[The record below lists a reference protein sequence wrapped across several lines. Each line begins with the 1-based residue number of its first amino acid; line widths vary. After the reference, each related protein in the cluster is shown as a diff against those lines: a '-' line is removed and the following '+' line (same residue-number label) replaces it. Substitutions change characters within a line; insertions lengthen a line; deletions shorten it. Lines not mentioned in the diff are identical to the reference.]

1 MEYLKVWTSFAELL
15 EPLTDDEC
23 GRLFKSMLEY
33 ARSGEAME
41 LTGNERF
48 VWPAARQSINYTRDK
63 SEQMKANGSKP
74 KQKEAKASKP
84 EQTEANESKPEQR
97 QAKASSLFDKEK
109 DNINIKE
116 TPLTGSKEK
125 AEAKASA
132 AALDRSFD
140 KFWAVYPR
148 HTAKQD
154 AKRAFLRISPDDT
167 LLNTMLTAIQRQKQ
181 TEQWSD
187 PRYVPHPATW
197 LNGRRW
203 EDEPAAA
210 RAAPGK
216 TVSAARYQQRDYDE
230 ADLEERLGVNDLFR
244 GGPSQSS
251 GYGANSA

>member
-1 MEYLKVWTSFAELL
+1 MEYLKVWTTFAELL

-23 GRLFKSMLEY
+23 GRLFKAMLQY
-33 ARSGEAME
+33 AQSGEAME

-48 VWPAARQSINYTRDK
+48 VWPAARQSINATRDK

-74 KQKEAKASKP
+74 KQTGANISKP
-84 EQTEANESKPEQR
+84 EQTEAKPS
-97 QAKASSLFDKEK
+97 APFDKEKEK

-132 AALDRSFD
+132 AALDRAFD

-154 AKRAFLRISPDDT
+154 AKRAFLKIAPDDA
-167 LLNTMLTAIQRQKQ
+167 LLNIMLTAIQRQKK

-187 PRYVPHPATW
+187 PRYIHHPATW

-216 TVSAARYQQRDYDE
+216 TVSAARYQQREYDE
-230 ADLEERLGVNDLFR
+230 DELEERLGVNDLFK
-244 GGPSQSS
+244 
-251 GYGANSA
+251 GANSA

>member
-1 MEYLKVWTSFAELL
+1 MEYLKVWTTFAELL
-15 EPLTDDEC
+15 EPLADDEC
-23 GRLFKSMLEY
+23 GRLFKAMLQY
-33 ARSGEAME
+33 AQSGEATE

-48 VWPAARQSINYTRDK
+48 VWPAARQSINATRDK

-74 KQKEAKASKP
+74 KQTGAKASKP
-84 EQTEANESKPEQR
+84 EQQ
-97 QAKASSLFDKEK
+97 QAKESSPFDKEK

-125 AEAKASA
+125 AEAKVSA

-140 KFWAVYPR
+140 KFWACYPR
-148 HTAKQD
+148 HEGKQQAK
-154 AKRAFLRISPDDT
+154 KAFLRIAPDNA
-167 LLNTMLTAIQRQKQ
+167 LLATMLSAIQKQRQ
-181 TEQWSD
+181 TDQWSD
-187 PRYVPHPATW
+187 PRYIPYPATW

-203 EDEPAAA
+203 EDEPAAP

-230 ADLEERLGVNDLFR
+230 DELEERLGVNELFK